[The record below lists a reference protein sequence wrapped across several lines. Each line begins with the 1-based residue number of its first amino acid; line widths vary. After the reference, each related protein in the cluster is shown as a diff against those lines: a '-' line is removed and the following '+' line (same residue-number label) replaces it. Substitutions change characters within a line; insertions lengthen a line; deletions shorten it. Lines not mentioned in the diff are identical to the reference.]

1 MPTYLMEHPLEAE
14 RLELKTKRE
23 RILEELKRIAL
34 HPGMEVLDVGC
45 GTGAVT
51 RILAERVFPGRV
63 VGLDLSGERL
73 SVAREIAKEQGVSNV
88 EYRQADVRDLDP
100 KEKRFDLVYSRCLF
114 QYLPG
119 QAALDTLEAMK
130 RTAIPGG
137 RVAVADI
144 DGSHLYRY
152 PMDDEWEEEIRQ
164 FVEAIEKTGFD
175 AYVGKKLYAMFRKV
189 GFRRVQVDLLPHH
202 VIAGRADPFTLRTWE
217 WKNEVLAEH
226 LKKVFGTQER
236 AKNMAERFVAD
247 LLDEDILLYNL
258 LFLVQGTV

>member
-14 RLELKTKRE
+14 RLELKTRRE
-23 RILEELKRIAL
+23 KILEELRLVPL
-34 HPGMEVLDVGC
+34 HAGMEVLDVGC

-51 RILAERVFPGRV
+51 RILAERVAPGRV
-63 VGLDLSGERL
+63 VGLDLSEDRL

-100 KEKRFDLVYSRCLF
+100 QDKRFDLVYSRCLF

-119 QAALDTLEAMK
+119 QAGLDTLGAMK
-130 RTAIPGG
+130 RMARPGG
-137 RVAVADI
+137 RVTVADI

-152 PMDDEWEEEIRQ
+152 PMDDEWEKELRQ

-189 GFRRVQVDLLPHH
+189 GFQRVQVDLLPHH
-202 VIAGRADPFTLRTWE
+202 VIAGRADRFTLRTWE

-226 LKKVFGTQER
+226 LKKAFGTQER

-247 LLDEDILLYNL
+247 LLDEDVLLYNL